1 MYLDK
6 PSTEEPVPKKKIKGL
21 KDYFDFRNNQVNQIG
36 LILFSAFV
44 ISTSL
49 HFVFEE
55 RFTEEQWKTRPM
67 TRHKIVNDLIEDR
80 LLLDKS
86 KVDVINFLGE
96 PSWILK
102 TEKDIML
109 YELGLAPNRDNN
121 QVEHLYIQFINN
133 KVYKVSLANY
143 ISK

>member
-6 PSTEEPVPKKKIKGL
+6 PSTEEPVSKKKRKGL

>member
-6 PSTEEPVPKKKIKGL
+6 PSQEEPKIKKKRKGL

-80 LLLDKS
+80 ILLDKS

-96 PSWILK
+96 PSWILT
-102 TEKDIML
+102 TEKNIML

-121 QVEHLYIQFINN
+121 QVEHLYIEFINDTVF
-133 KVYKVSLANY
+133 KVFLALY
-143 ISK
+143 DSK

>member
-6 PSTEEPVPKKKIKGL
+6 PSQEEPKIKKKRKGL

-55 RFTEEQWKTRPM
+55 RFTEEKWKTRPM

-80 LLLDKS
+80 ILLDKS

-96 PSWILK
+96 PSWILT
-102 TEKDIML
+102 TEKNIML

-121 QVEHLYIQFINN
+121 QVEHLYIEFINDT
-133 KVYKVSLANY
+133 VFKVSLALY
-143 ISK
+143 DSK

>member
-6 PSTEEPVPKKKIKGL
+6 PSTEEPAPKKKRKGL